1 MGPHASIYL
10 STYCIVFQKVSLT
23 ETCIHHAV
31 CGHPARTFVN
41 HTEEAISQPRS
52 NILLVLRLV
61 ADLELA
67 GARDVVSMAVSV
79 EPV

>member
-1 MGPHASIYL
+1 VQYEDTL
-10 STYCIVFQKVSLT
+10 LFEVN
-23 ETCIHHAV
+23 
-31 CGHPARTFVN
+31 TFVH
-41 HTEEAISQPRS
+41 HTEEVLSQPRS
-52 NILLVLRLV
+52 NFLFVLRLF

>member
-1 MGPHASIYL
+1 MWTPCEDTL
-10 STYCIVFQKVSLT
+10 LFEVN
-23 ETCIHHAV
+23 
-31 CGHPARTFVN
+31 TFVN